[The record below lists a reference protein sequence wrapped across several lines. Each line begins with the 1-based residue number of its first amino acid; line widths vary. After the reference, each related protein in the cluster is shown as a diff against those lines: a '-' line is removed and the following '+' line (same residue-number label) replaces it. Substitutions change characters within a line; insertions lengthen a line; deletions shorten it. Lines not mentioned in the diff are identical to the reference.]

1 MTRLPF
7 ERSADARGAEPGR
20 GEARSAALALGPW
33 CWSVHAS
40 GAPEMAV
47 GVVPA
52 VTLRGGTV
60 SLWALRAGKVP
71 QSWAS
76 MGLHAAALG
85 AEALA
90 SWQAAV
96 LALPRSLPVLWRDLR
111 ELAQHP
117 PLPVHLCT
125 HLAEPGIERRDRI
138 VDGGSFGL
146 AFLLHLASRV
156 LSLPLPADLIASVA
170 IDELGRTARVDGL
183 YEKLDGIA
191 ILAPRISRVLVA
203 ASQHDEV
210 RASGGRLQIV
220 PVRTAAQA
228 LEVVFGD
235 ALGIRLAEA
244 GSDDARRRELVD
256 AFFRLALVG
265 RGAAVD
271 WSPVERGARIA
282 LRDWPPAFDDRYR
295 LQFAAG
301 VAARHERNAGEI
313 AVPGSAWLD
322 AQPAPIR
329 VGVLTHLV
337 QQCADTGTPSPDQIE
352 PYAVTQVPK
361 DLGSAFVPQL
371 QLAGALARL
380 WAVTGRPAEALEMQ
394 QRVARAFVATF
405 EDGQVSFQLSEW
417 FRLAGALGDTEAF
430 ERAEAFCTRL
440 DATGGLSAA
449 GAPYVKLAQARA
461 RIELGRTDAE
471 TRDRLDALSRDLGV
485 PAHLRWSACRWA
497 ARAWR
502 LAGERTLAEER
513 LTAMELERARAP
525 HAARYLLLAEFDAAQ
540 DTGGTAEA
548 FLDRLAALDPGPLTH
563 LRAAYESDA
572 EIVRFYPY

>member
-1 MTRLPF
+1 
-7 ERSADARGAEPGR
+7 
-20 GEARSAALALGPW
+20 
-33 CWSVHAS
+33 
-40 GAPEMAV
+40 MAV
-47 GVVPA
+47 GIAPA

-60 SLWALRAGKVP
+60 ALWALAPGP
-71 QSWAS
+71 LPTGAALAS
-76 MGLHAAALG
+76 LHRAALG
-85 AEALA
+85 AEAVA

-111 ELAQHP
+111 GLAQQP
-117 PLPVHLCT
+117 PVPVHLAS
-125 HLAEPGIERRDRI
+125 HLAEPGIERRDRV

-146 AFLLHLASRV
+146 AFLLQLASRV
-156 LSLPLPADLIASVA
+156 LSLPLPPDVIASVA

-191 ILAPRISRVLVA
+191 TLAPRISRVLVA

-210 RASGGRLQIV
+210 RSSGGRLQLV

-244 GSDDARRRELVD
+244 GSDDGRRRELVD

-337 QQCADTGTPSPDQIE
+337 QQCADTGTPAPDQIE
-352 PYAVTQVPK
+352 PYALTQVPK
-361 DLGSAFVPQL
+361 DLGAAFVPQL

-380 WAVTGRPAEALEMQ
+380 WAVTGRAADALDMQ

-405 EDGQVSFQLSEW
+405 EDVQVSFQLSEW
-417 FRLAGALGDTEAF
+417 FRLSGALGDADAF
-430 ERAEAFCTRL
+430 ARGDAFLTKL
-440 DATGGLSAA
+440 EATGGLTVS
-449 GAPYVKLAQARA
+449 GAPYVHLARA
-461 RIELGRTDAE
+461 RAIVELGQSDAA
-471 TRDRLDALSRDLGV
+471 TRDRLDALSRDLSV
-485 PAHLRWSACRWA
+485 PAHVRWSACRWA

-502 LAGERTLAEER
+502 QAGERTLAEER
-513 LTAMELERARAP
+513 LTAMELERAKAP

-540 DTGGTAEA
+540 DAGRTPEA
-548 FLDRLAALDPGPLTH
+548 FMDRLAALDPGPLTH
-563 LRAAYESDA
+563 LRAAHETDPD
-572 EIVRFYPY
+572 IVRFYPY

>member
-1 MTRLPF
+1 VTRLPF
-7 ERSADARGAEPGR
+7 ERAGEPR
-20 GEARSAALALGPW
+20 PGEQRSAAMSLGPW
-33 CWSVHAS
+33 CWSVHAA
-40 GAPEMAV
+40 GAPDMPV
-47 GVVPA
+47 GVAPA

-60 SLWALRAGKVP
+60 ALWALTSAPVP
-71 QSWAS
+71 SS
-76 MGLHAAALG
+76 LSGGLHRAALG
-85 AEALA
+85 AEAMA
-90 SWQAAV
+90 SWHAAV

-111 ELAQHP
+111 DLAQQP
-117 PLPVHLCT
+117 PVPVHLCS
-125 HLAEPGIERRDRI
+125 HLAEPGIERRDRV

-146 AFLLHLASRV
+146 AFLLQLASRV
-156 LSLPLPADLIASVA
+156 LSLPLPPDVIASVA
-170 IDELGRTARVDGL
+170 IDELGRTSRVDGL
-183 YEKLDGIA
+183 FEKLDGIA
-191 ILAPRISRVLVA
+191 TLAPRISRVLVA

-210 RASGGRLQIV
+210 RSSSGRLQLV

-228 LEVVFGD
+228 LDVVFGD

-322 AQPAPIR
+322 MQPAPIR

-352 PYAVTQVPK
+352 PYAATQVPK
-361 DLGSAFVPQL
+361 DLGAAFVPQL

-380 WAVTGRPAEALEMQ
+380 WAVTGRAADALDMQ
-394 QRVARAFVATF
+394 QRVARAFVAAF
-405 EDGQVSFQLSEW
+405 EDSQVSFQLSEW
-417 FRLAGALGDTEAF
+417 FRLSGALGDAEAF
-430 ERAEAFCTRL
+430 ARAEAFCSKV
-440 DATGGLSAA
+440 DATGGLSAS
-449 GAPYVKLAQARA
+449 GAPYVRLAQARA
-461 RIELGRTDAE
+461 RVELGQADAE
-471 TRDRLDALSRDLGV
+471 TRDRLDTLSRDLSV
-485 PAHLRWSACRWA
+485 PAHVRWSACRWA

-502 LAGERTLAEER
+502 QAGERTLADER
-513 LTAMELERARAP
+513 VTAMELERAKAP

-540 DTGGTAEA
+540 AGHGTAEA

-563 LRAAYESDA
+563 LRVAYESDA
-572 EIVRFYPY
+572 DIVRFYPY